1 MAEPIND
8 LDLENW
14 KESCTEIWTD
24 SLWSIDK
31 RDATGA
37 HKNGSAYHGNFVPQI
52 PRQLIQRYTKPG
64 DVVIDPF
71 LGGGTTLIEARR
83 QGRHGIGIELNP
95 EVLMEAAQ
103 NIGSEPWPS
112 EVHTGL
118 YTELCEGD
126 ARSFDLSK
134 TMQKAGWTS
143 AQLVIMHPPYHD
155 IIKFSEDDPSD
166 LSHAASVADFL
177 HMFGECVD
185 NTCQW
190 LDKGRY
196 LAVVCGD
203 KYVKGQWVPLGFQVM
218 QECLKRAF
226 ILKSI
231 VVKNMA
237 GNEVGK
243 GVNNG
248 LWRYRAL
255 KGGFYVFKHE
265 YLFLMQK
272 Q

>member
-1 MAEPIND
+1 MPPAIND
-8 LDLENW
+8 LDLANW
-14 KESCTEIWTD
+14 KTSAEGIWTD
-24 SLWSIDK
+24 SLWDIPK
-31 RDATGA
+31 RDNTGA

-52 PRQLIQRYTKPG
+52 PNQLIRRYTKPG
-64 DVVIDPF
+64 DLVIDPF

-83 QGRHGIGIELNP
+83 LGRHGLGIELNP
-95 EVLMEAAQ
+95 EVAALATQ
-103 NIGSEPWPS
+103 NIAMEPAVSGVGSIIM
-112 EVHTGL
+112 
-118 YTELCEGD
+118 EGD
-126 ARSFDLSK
+126 SRTLELQPIME
-134 TMQKAGWTS
+134 TCGWEN

-155 IIKFSEDDPSD
+155 IVKFSEDDPWD
-166 LSHAASVADFL
+166 LSHAANVPEFL
-177 HMFGECVD
+177 HMFGQCVD
-185 NTCQW
+185 NVCQH
-190 LDKGRY
+190 LSKGRH

-226 ILKSI
+226 LLKSI

-255 KGGFYVFKHE
+255 AGGYFVFKHE
-265 YLFLMQK
+265 YIFLFSK
-272 Q
+272 KG

>member
-1 MAEPIND
+1 VANPIND
-8 LDLENW
+8 LDLKNW
-14 KESCTEIWTD
+14 KESCQEIWTD
-24 SLWSIDK
+24 SLWQIDK
-31 RDATGA
+31 RDASGA

-95 EVLMEAAQ
+95 EVVAQAAQ
-103 NIGSEPWPS
+103 NIGCEPRPS
-112 EVHTGL
+112 EI
-118 YTELCEGD
+118 YTAIREGD
-126 ARSFDLSK
+126 ARSFDLSE

-166 LSHAASVADFL
+166 LSQATDVSAFL
-177 HMFGECVD
+177 QMFGECVD
-185 NTCQW
+185 NICQW
-190 LDKGRY
+190 LEKGRY

-203 KYVKGQWVPLGFQVM
+203 KYAKGEWIPLGFQTM
-218 QECLKRAF
+218 QECLKRSF
-226 ILKSI
+226 LLKSI

-255 KGGFYVFKHE
+255 AGGFYVFKHE
-265 YLFLMQK
+265 YLFLLQK
-272 Q
+272 TA